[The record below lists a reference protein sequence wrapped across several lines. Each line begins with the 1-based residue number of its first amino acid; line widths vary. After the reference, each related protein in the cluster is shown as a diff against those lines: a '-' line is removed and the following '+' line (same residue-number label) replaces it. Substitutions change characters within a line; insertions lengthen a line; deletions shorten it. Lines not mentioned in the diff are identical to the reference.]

1 MKILKNILSQFHTF
15 LLWAMASVLLWSWIY
30 TLVNDAPREKKVTV
44 FINAVAIDDHALALR
59 LEEHLPDGIR
69 KIKVHDFEYGMIGT
83 DVKGDIYVVRASQLE
98 QMLREKPE
106 AVLPITAPEGCFGYV
121 TVFES
126 LTPPRR
132 KAPAAANT
140 SGTPIWTNPRRRT
153 TTSASARRP
162 STFSARTAP
171 WTTPPG
177 RSPWS
182 SSAWKTELPES
193 RFSPVRFFAIP
204 PNNTG

>member
-106 AVLPITAPEGCFGYV
+106 AVLPITVPEGCIGYDYGGSCYGLRIFDAASQTGAGAGKYIWYAYLDEPQKEDYYLCFGTE
-121 TVFES
+121 TVHVLGADGAVDNAAWEVAMELLS
-126 LTPPRR
+126 LE
-132 KAPAAANT
+132 K
-140 SGTPIWTNPRRRT
+140 
-153 TTSASARRP
+153 
-162 STFSARTAP
+162 
-171 WTTPPG
+171 
-177 RSPWS
+177 
-182 SSAWKTELPES
+182 
-193 RFSPVRFFAIP
+193 
-204 PNNTG
+204 